1 MAGIQVGVGGVWKTM
16 NNLSVG
22 VAGAWKQV
30 QKVSVGVGG
39 VWKDAWTY
47 LTVAVTATISDS
59 VSEISPTDAACTLTV
74 ANTGSLTT
82 SLGSGNQTWL
92 TAGSASQVDV
102 RLTQVGL
109 TGAGSMSG
117 SALAT
122 WLNCG
127 TTRAWTNNN
136 STNGFNSSAFTG
148 TLEFR
153 DATTLAV
160 LDTASVTLEANTEV

>member
-1 MAGIQVGVGGVWKTM
+1 MA
-16 NNLSVG
+16 NLSVG
-22 VAGAWKQV
+22 VGGAWKQV

-47 LTVAVTATISDS
+47 LTVAVTATIPEL
-59 VSEISPTDAACTLTV
+59 VSEISPTDAQCTLTV
-74 ANTGSLTT
+74 ANTGALTT
-82 SLGSGNQTWL
+82 SLGTGNQTWL

-102 RLTQVGL
+102 RLTQVSL

-127 TTRAWTNNN
+127 TTRSWTNTNT
-136 STNGFNSSAFTG
+136 TNGVNASKFTG

-160 LDTASVTLEANTEV
+160 LDTATVTLDANTET

>member
-1 MAGIQVGVGGVWKTM
+1 MA
-16 NNLSVG
+16 NLSVG
-22 VAGAWKQV
+22 VGGAWKQV

-47 LTVAVTATISDS
+47 LTVAVTGTISEI
-59 VSEISPTDAACTLTV
+59 VSQISPTDAICTLTV

-82 SLGSGNQTWL
+82 SLGSGDQTWL
-92 TAGSASQVDV
+92 AAGSASQVDV
-102 RLTQVGL
+102 RLTQVSL

-127 TTRAWTNNN
+127 TTRAWSNTNTTNGTNN
-136 STNGFNSSAFTG
+136 SKFTG

-160 LDTASVTLEANTEV
+160 LDTATVTLDANTET

>member
-1 MAGIQVGVGGVWKTM
+1 MAGISVGVGGVWKTM
-16 NNLSVG
+16 NNLSIGVG
-22 VAGAWKQV
+22 GVWKQV

-47 LTVAVTATISDS
+47 LTVAVTATISEL
-59 VSEISPTDAACTLTV
+59 VTEISPTDAQCTLTV

-82 SLGSGNQTWL
+82 SLGAGDQTWL

-102 RLTQVGL
+102 RLSQVSL
-109 TGAGSMSG
+109 TGAGSMGG

-127 TTRAWTNNN
+127 TSRVWTLTNTDN
-136 STNGFNSSAFTG
+136 SFSTSTFTG

-160 LDTASVTLEANTEV
+160 LDTASVTLEATVEL

>member
-1 MAGIQVGVGGVWKTM
+1 MAISVGVGGVWKTM

-22 VAGAWKQV
+22 VGGVWKQV

-47 LTVAVTATISDS
+47 LTVSVPATLSDQTNTISTADATTS
-59 VSEISPTDAACTLTV
+59 FTVS
-74 ANTGSLTT
+74 NTGAIS
-82 SLGSGNQTWL
+82 SVENNSMAGTWL
-92 TAGSASQVDV
+92 TAGNASQVDV
-102 RLTQVGL
+102 RLTQVSL
-109 TGAGSMSG
+109 TGGSMAG

-127 TTRAWTNNN
+127 TSRTWSLTNT
-136 STNGFNSSAFTG
+136 TNGTSTYTFTG

-160 LDTASVTLEANTEV
+160 LDTATVTLSAIVEV

>member
-1 MAGIQVGVGGVWKTM
+1 MANLKVGVG
-16 NNLSVG
+16 
-22 VAGAWKQV
+22 GAWKQV

-47 LTVAVTATISDS
+47 LTVSVAATLADSGQAISPGDATCSMTISSDGSMSSTDS
-59 VSEISPTDAACTLTV
+59 DSM
-74 ANTGSLTT
+74 G
-82 SLGSGNQTWL
+82 GTWL

-102 RLTQVGL
+102 RLTQVSLSGG
-109 TGAGSMSG
+109 TGSMG
-117 SALAT
+117 NAALAT

-127 TTRAWTNNN
+127 TSRVWTLTNTNNSF
-136 STNGFNSSAFTG
+136 STSTFVG

-160 LDTASVTLEANTEV
+160 LDTATVTLEATVEV